1 MLSFVTIVDP
11 NYCTCEGEN
20 LAEGSQYRWVDDSCW
35 RNDERTH
42 DEHDSE
48 EDERGREVELMFH
61 NSASCFEVDILVFVK
76 LACCCLTLQR
86 YDIRHPSVSTY
97 VHLCPPMGTCCMF
110 FCLSGLWIAQELNN
124 QLHLTWA
131 ERTEISAIARLLQFS
146 DQFVVSGNPSH
157 QPFPSRFSV

>member
-1 MLSFVTIVDP
+1 MYSDLMLSFVTIVDP

-110 FCLSGLWIAQELNN
+110 FLSIGLMDRP
-124 QLHLTWA
+124 
-131 ERTEISAIARLLQFS
+131 RTQQSASL
-146 DQFVVSGNPSH
+146 DVG
-157 QPFPSRFSV
+157 